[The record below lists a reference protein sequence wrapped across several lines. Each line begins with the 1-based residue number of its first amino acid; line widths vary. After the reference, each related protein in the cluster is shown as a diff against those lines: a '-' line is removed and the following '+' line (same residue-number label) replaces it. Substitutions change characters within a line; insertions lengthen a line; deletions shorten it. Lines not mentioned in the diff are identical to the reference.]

1 MSPSL
6 LAILP
11 ILAGLTLLICVI
23 GFKRMVYFLNIGYAF
38 SIVAV
43 VLVALVC
50 LWKNTSLL
58 IILQVAAITFWGL
71 RLGIFVVK
79 RELSSGYQK
88 ERDRVDREYNHI
100 NLPIKIVIWISVSA
114 LYLMMVSPVLF
125 SLEEPTRLST
135 LGRIFQGLG
144 IAVMVAGLV
153 LEYLADRQKSV
164 FKASHPNTFCNTGL
178 YKWVRCPNYLGEI
191 TFWIGTWMMGIGFY
205 KTPFEWIVSLIGL
218 VCIVYIMFSS
228 TRRLE
233 KTQIK
238 RYGTLPEY
246 KKYSISVP
254 ILIPFL
260 PVYTLQK

>member
-1 MSPSL
+1 MSPLL

-11 ILAGLTLLICVI
+11 ILVGVTLLICLI
-23 GFKRMVYFLNIGYAF
+23 GFKRMVYFLNIGYTF
-38 SIVAV
+38 SIVAL

-50 LWKNTSLL
+50 LWKNASLL
-58 IILQVAAITFWGL
+58 VILQIAGITFWGL

-79 RELSSGYQK
+79 RELNPGYKK
-88 ERDRVDREYNHI
+88 ERDRIDQEYSNI
-100 NLPIKIVIWISVSA
+100 NLPIKFAIWISVA
-114 LYLMMVSPVLF
+114 VLYLMMVSPVLF
-125 SLEEPTRLST
+125 NLEVPSQSSAFRTVFQV
-135 LGRIFQGLG
+135 LGLVLMI
-144 IAVMVAGLV
+144 AGLV
-153 LEYLADRQKSV
+153 LEGLADRQKSA
-164 FKASHPNTFCNTGL
+164 FKASNPSAFCNIGL

-191 TFWIGTWMMGIGFY
+191 TFWIGVWTMGIGFY
-205 KTPFEWIVSLIGL
+205 KNILEWGISLIGL

-228 TRRLE
+228 TKRLE

-246 KKYSISVP
+246 KNYSKSVP